1 MSTSDRTLHRRRFL
15 DAGEREEGFTLVEL
29 LVVLLIIG
37 ILLAIG
43 LPTFLSTTK
52 TANTT
57 SAQANLQ
64 TALTGANV
72 YFTDDHQT
80 YSGVNVG
87 GNPNVSDI
95 SQIDTGLTF
104 VSGSNSTNLNIVS
117 LWTDGS
123 SSLVLAAYAKGT
135 RDCWYIID
143 LRTAGTGVW
152 GGRATGPTT
161 RSTRTSTPAPVC
173 PPVRSRAVLW
183 HPRKVAGRAYDLLPT
198 GPGCLVPHLS
208 AQMGPGTTSVCPPGP
223 RPRASSWS

>member
-1 MSTSDRTLHRRRFL
+1 MTTSHGRLHRRRFR
-15 DAGEREEGFTLVEL
+15 DTGDREEGFTLVEL

-72 YFTDDHQT
+72 YYTDGNQT

-123 SSLVLAAYAKGT
+123 SSLVLAAYAKGA
-135 RDCWYIID
+135 RDCWYVID
-143 LRTAGTGVW
+143 LKAPSSTPVW
-152 GGRATGPTT
+152 GGLGDGTYYSVDPNIDA
-161 RSTRTSTPAPVC
+161 SAC
-173 PPVRSRAVLW
+173 
-183 HPRKVAGRAYDLLPT
+183 VAGNT
-198 GPGCLVPHLS
+198 EPGGAVTPQKGGWPSL
-208 AQMGPGTTSVCPPGP
+208 
-223 RPRASSWS
+223 

>member
-1 MSTSDRTLHRRRFL
+1 MSTSHRTLHRKRFL

-52 TANTT
+52 TANIT

-64 TALTGANV
+64 TALTGANA
-72 YFTDDHQT
+72 YYTDGNQT
-80 YSGVNVG
+80 YSGVNLG

-123 SSLVLAAYAKGT
+123 SSLVLAAYARGAK
-135 RDCWYIID
+135 DCWYVID
-143 LRTAGTGVW
+143 LKTPSPTVW
-152 GGRATGPTT
+152 GGLGDGTYYSVTSAVDASTCVASATKPGGAL
-161 RSTRTSTPAPVC
+161 TPQKGGWP
-173 PPVRSRAVLW
+173 SI
-183 HPRKVAGRAYDLLPT
+183 
-198 GPGCLVPHLS
+198 
-208 AQMGPGTTSVCPPGP
+208 
-223 RPRASSWS
+223 

>member
-1 MSTSDRTLHRRRFL
+1 M
-15 DAGEREEGFTLVEL
+15 
-29 LVVLLIIG
+29 VLLIIG

-152 GGRATGPTT
+152 GLSNDGTYYSVDPNIDA
-161 RSTRTSTPAPVC
+161 STCVSSGTKPGGAVAPQKGGW
-173 PPVRSRAVLW
+173 PSI
-183 HPRKVAGRAYDLLPT
+183 
-198 GPGCLVPHLS
+198 
-208 AQMGPGTTSVCPPGP
+208 
-223 RPRASSWS
+223 